1 MSPSPSPPPVSIPRE
16 KPSSSSAQKTLVVSF
31 TSDKKDDD
39 DDDDDDYKS
48 SNNNN
53 NERKTKK
60 KKRNKTK
67 SGKEKKLKEKFIALI
82 RRKLIENAQFR
93 RNFVKANEYNKVAQ
107 SIRVC
112 FREEDKDKEDNNDM
126 KEEREKMLC
135 FLDSKSHFLFVVD
148 KVLFVEKSEEKEN
161 TTITNEEE
169 KNENEKHHRK
179 EEVKEEEENKYRN
192 HVNLM
197 EPSESWLRVKNYH
210 RNKFEKLGENAALAI
225 KEKQKAKREAK
236 ERVNKARMEKKEKET
251 REKERKERKR
261 KYHVDLEYYRYK
273 GTCLDWV
280 NTGMCRFG
288 SECTYTHDE
297 TAKGKLIEAARE
309 VEAKTGR
316 DRGLRGEYASAKE
329 ESGKKNTRKRGEEK
343 DRKEGEEEE
352 EENERTKGERKRR
365 KREDVLL
372 GDFDDDFDDDKDDT
386 VVPGFLK
393 AKMKQQK
400 EDKEGRPALSIRER
414 KLLKKKREE
423 EEIKAREASN
433 NNKKKKKF
441 DKTKRVLSRKAS
453 TDKKVKTIGGGS
465 GMTKKKKKERHPDGR
480 HAKRSKARLEQI
492 Q

>member
-1 MSPSPSPPPVSIPRE
+1 MSPSPSPPPVRIPRE

-48 SNNNN
+48 NNNNN

-112 FREEDKDKEDNNDM
+112 FREEDKDKDDNM

-161 TTITNEEE
+161 TTTTTNDQE
-169 KNENEKHHRK
+169 KIENEKHHRK
-179 EEVKEEEENKYRN
+179 EEVKEEEEENKYRN

-251 REKERKERKR
+251 GEKERKERKR

-329 ESGKKNTRKRGEEK
+329 ESGNKNTRKRGEEK

-372 GDFDDDFDDDKDDT
+372 GDFDDDFDDNKDDT

>member
-1 MSPSPSPPPVSIPRE
+1 MSPSPSPPPVRIPRE
-16 KPSSSSAQKTLVVSF
+16 KPSSSSAQKTIVSF

-48 SNNNN
+48 SNNN

-112 FREEDKDKEDNNDM
+112 FREEDKDKDDNM

-148 KVLFVEKSEEKEN
+148 KVLFVEKSEEKKN
-161 TTITNEEE
+161 TTTTNEEE
-169 KNENEKHHRK
+169 KNDENEKHHRK

-251 REKERKERKR
+251 GEKERKERKR

-453 TDKKVKTIGGGS
+453 TDKKVKTIGGSS

>member
-1 MSPSPSPPPVSIPRE
+1 MSIPRE
-16 KPSSSSAQKTLVVSF
+16 KPSKSSSAQKTDVISF
-31 TSDKKDDD
+31 TSDKKD
-39 DDDDDDYKS
+39 KS
-48 SNNNN
+48 SNNN
-53 NERKTKK
+53 EKKTKKTTKTKK
-60 KKRNKTK
+60 KRKKTK
-67 SGKEKKLKEKFIALI
+67 GGKEKKLKEKFIALI

-112 FREEDKDKEDNNDM
+112 FREENKDKEDDNNM

-148 KVLFVEKSEEKEN
+148 KVLFLEKSEEKEN
-161 TTITNEEE
+161 TTTTTTNDQE

-179 EEVKEEEENKYRN
+179 EEVKEEEEENKYRN

-316 DRGLRGEYASAKE
+316 DRG
-329 ESGKKNTRKRGEEK
+329 RK
-343 DRKEGEEEE
+343 
-352 EENERTKGERKRR
+352 T
-365 KREDVLL
+365 
-372 GDFDDDFDDDKDDT
+372 
-386 VVPGFLK
+386 
-393 AKMKQQK
+393 
-400 EDKEGRPALSIRER
+400 
-414 KLLKKKREE
+414 
-423 EEIKAREASN
+423 
-433 NNKKKKKF
+433 
-441 DKTKRVLSRKAS
+441 
-453 TDKKVKTIGGGS
+453 
-465 GMTKKKKKERHPDGR
+465 
-480 HAKRSKARLEQI
+480 
-492 Q
+492 

>member
-1 MSPSPSPPPVSIPRE
+1 MSPSPSPPPVRIPRE

-48 SNNNN
+48 SNNN

-112 FREEDKDKEDNNDM
+112 FREEDKDKDDNM

-161 TTITNEEE
+161 TTTTTNDQE
-169 KNENEKHHRK
+169 KIENEKHHRK
-179 EEVKEEEENKYRN
+179 EEVKEEEEENKYRN

-251 REKERKERKR
+251 REKEGKERKR

>member
-1 MSPSPSPPPVSIPRE
+1 
-16 KPSSSSAQKTLVVSF
+16 
-31 TSDKKDDD
+31 
-39 DDDDDDYKS
+39 
-48 SNNNN
+48 
-53 NERKTKK
+53 
-60 KKRNKTK
+60 
-67 SGKEKKLKEKFIALI
+67 
-82 RRKLIENAQFR
+82 
-93 RNFVKANEYNKVAQ
+93 
-107 SIRVC
+107 
-112 FREEDKDKEDNNDM
+112 
-126 KEEREKMLC
+126 
-135 FLDSKSHFLFVVD
+135 
-148 KVLFVEKSEEKEN
+148 
-161 TTITNEEE
+161 
-169 KNENEKHHRK
+169 
-179 EEVKEEEENKYRN
+179 
-192 HVNLM
+192 M

-352 EENERTKGERKRR
+352 EENEKTKGERKRR

>member
-1 MSPSPSPPPVSIPRE
+1 
-16 KPSSSSAQKTLVVSF
+16 
-31 TSDKKDDD
+31 
-39 DDDDDDYKS
+39 
-48 SNNNN
+48 
-53 NERKTKK
+53 
-60 KKRNKTK
+60 
-67 SGKEKKLKEKFIALI
+67 
-82 RRKLIENAQFR
+82 
-93 RNFVKANEYNKVAQ
+93 
-107 SIRVC
+107 
-112 FREEDKDKEDNNDM
+112 M

-161 TTITNEEE
+161 TTTTTTNDQE
-169 KNENEKHHRK
+169 KTENEKHHRK
-179 EEVKEEEENKYRN
+179 EEVKEEEEEEENKYRN

-423 EEIKAREASN
+423 EEIKARAASN